1 MVATWVPAAGAVLA
15 AMTMATAAASQVR
28 RSLPEPL
35 PERPGNVFLV
45 GEEARV
51 KLPPSSSS
59 WRLTDYEGRT
69 LRTVEAAASVALGK
83 LDAGFYRLE
92 REGADWV
99 SLAVLPRLKAPTPT
113 TSPICIDTAMSWFY
127 PADRMPAV
135 YSLAALAGVNRT
147 RDRLTWGN
155 MEPSRG
161 TFAGPTQYDASA
173 DAAARA
179 GLQSLQVMHGSP
191 AWAGPVGKRFP
202 PDLRD
207 AYRFWKA
214 MAKRWAGKVQAFE
227 PWNEADIDGFGGH
240 TGAEMAALQKAS
252 YLGVRAGNPAATACL
267 NVFAFHNR
275 NQLQDLADNMA
286 WPYFDTYNLHHY
298 EGLAGYPRLY
308 ADHRAVSAGR
318 PMWVTECAMPVQ
330 FTGSPDRQELTD
342 ETLRDQSERIAKVF
356 AASLHQGSAATYYFI
371 LGHYVE
377 GQTQFGI
384 VRKDLTP
391 RPAYVALAAVGRLL
405 ADAKPLGRVGAFDAP
420 AEAYAFSA
428 KPDGKPAVVVVAWA
442 REGRATLALPA
453 QPTAAYDH
461 LGRPASAAR
470 EVELTAAPRF
480 VLLPVSAAGAL
491 SATPAPPAP
500 ARLAGKPSSVV
511 LQALWPDGSANL
523 SVSAHKL
530 PATDAPSVPVFV
542 YNFGAKTVSGTLRAT
557 GPAGWKVTPSIE
569 RLTVPPMGRVEVR
582 LTIDTGAGAVRTV
595 EKVRVEGAFGPAG
608 KATLA
613 FRVAPER
620 SALAGLAGPA
630 LRGAGEQAAWSSMV
644 SGDGRMSVT
653 VEADGGILVDAE
665 PGGADKWAYPKL
677 DLPKPNGALTG
688 ADALACDVELLE
700 GAGTFRAIFDEAN
713 GASYVVDLMPQPA
726 PGARVKTVGLL
737 ESVIHGAVWSKYDP
751 NQRLDLPDVASLKV
765 GVNAGTTRVRYRIRN
780 LRWVRAQK

>member
-1 MVATWVPAAGAVLA
+1 MLAAGAALA
-15 AMTMATAAASQVR
+15 AMALTTAVTAQANR
-28 RSLPEPL
+28 GLPAPL
-35 PERPGNVFLV
+35 PDHPGNVFLL

-51 KLPPSSSS
+51 KLPLSSSP

-69 LRTVEAAASVALGK
+69 LRTVEAASSVALGK

-92 REGADWV
+92 SEGADWV

-147 RDRLTWGN
+147 RDRLTWSY

-173 DAAARA
+173 DAAAQAR
-179 GLQSLQVMHGSP
+179 LQSLQVMHGSP
-191 AWAGPVGKRFP
+191 AWAGQVGKRFP

-252 YLGVRAGNPAATACL
+252 YLGIKAGSPAATACL
-267 NVFAFHNR
+267 NVFAYHNR
-275 NQLQDLADNMA
+275 NQLQDLADNKA

-298 EGLAGYPRLY
+298 EGLLGYPRLY
-308 ADHRAVSAGR
+308 ADHRVVSAGR

-330 FTGSPDRQELTD
+330 FVGSLDRQELTD
-342 ETLRDQSERIAKVF
+342 ATLRDQSERIAKVF
-356 AASLHQGSAATYYFI
+356 AGSLHQGSAATYYFI

-377 GQTQFGI
+377 GHTQFGI

-420 AEAYAFSA
+420 AEAYAFAA
-428 KPDGKPAVVVVAWA
+428 KPDGKPAIVVVAWA
-442 REGRATLALPA
+442 KEGRATLALPA

-461 LGRPASAAR
+461 LGRPASAGR
-470 EVELTAAPRF
+470 EVELTTAPHF
-480 VLLPVSAAGAL
+480 VLLPMSAAGAL
-491 SATPAPPAP
+491 GARPAPPAP
-500 ARLAGKPSSVV
+500 ARLTGKPCPVV

-542 YNFGAKTVSGTLRAT
+542 YNFGAKAVTGSLRGS

-569 RLTVPPMGRVEVR
+569 RLTIPPMGRTEVR

-595 EKVRVEGAFGPAG
+595 EKIRVVGDFGAVG

-653 VEADGGILVDAE
+653 VEADGAVLVDAE
-665 PGGADKWAYPKL
+665 PGGADKWVYPKL
-677 DLPKPNGALTG
+677 SLPKPNDALVG
-688 ADALACDVELLE
+688 ADALACDLELLE

-713 GASYVVDLMPQPA
+713 GASYVVDMMPQPTL
-726 PGARVKTVGLL
+726 GAHVRTVGLL
-737 ESVIHGAVWSKYDP
+737 ESVVHGAIWSKDDP
-751 NQRLDLPDVASLKV
+751 NLRLDLPEIAALKV
-765 GVNAGTTRVRYRIRN
+765 GVNVGTSRIRYRIGN
-780 LRWVRAQK
+780 LRWVRAAK

>member
-1 MVATWVPAAGAVLA
+1 MAGLWALAAGAALA
-15 AMTMATAAASQVR
+15 VMTMVAADAAPSPR
-28 RSLPEPL
+28 GIPEPL
-35 PERPGNVFLV
+35 PERPGNIFLV
-45 GEEARV
+45 GEEVGV
-51 KLPPSSSS
+51 KLPPSPSP
-59 WRLTDYEGRT
+59 WRLTDYEGRA
-69 LRTVEAAASVALGK
+69 LRTVEASSAASLGK
-83 LDAGFYRLE
+83 LEAGFYRLE
-92 REGADWV
+92 RDGGDWV
-99 SLAVLPRLKAPTPT
+99 SLAVLPRLKAPTPA
-113 TSPICIDTAMSWFY
+113 TSPVCIDTAMSWFY

-191 AWAGPVGKRFP
+191 SWAGPVGKRFP

-207 AYRFWKA
+207 AYLFWKA

-252 YLGVRAGNPAATACL
+252 YLGIKAGNPAATACL
-267 NVFAFHNR
+267 NVFAYHNR
-275 NQLQDLADNMA
+275 NQLQDLADNAA

-298 EGLAGYPRLY
+298 EGIIGYPRLY

-330 FTGSPDRQELTD
+330 FTGSADRQELTD
-342 ETLRDQSERIAKVF
+342 ATLRDQSERIAKVF
-356 AASLHQGSAATYYFI
+356 VGSLHQGSAATFYFI

-420 AEAYAFSA
+420 AEAYAFAA

-442 REGRATLALPA
+442 KEGRATLALPA
-453 QPTAAYDH
+453 VPTAAYDH
-461 LGRPASAAR
+461 LGRTASAGR
-470 EVELTAAPRF
+470 EIELTTAPRF
-480 VLLPVSAAGAL
+480 LLLPPSAAGAL
-491 SATPAPPAP
+491 GARPAPPAP
-500 ARLAGKPSSVV
+500 ARLAGKPCPVV
-511 LQALWPDGSANL
+511 LQALWPDGNANL

-542 YNFGAKTVSGTLRAT
+542 YNFGAKAVTGTLRGF

-569 RLTVPPMGRVEVR
+569 RLTVPPMGRLEVR

-595 EKVRVEGAFGPAG
+595 EKVRVDGDFGAAG

-630 LRGAGEQAAWSSMV
+630 VRGAGEQAAWSSMV

-653 VEADGGILVDAE
+653 VEADGAVLVDAE

-726 PGARVKTVGLL
+726 LGARVKTVGLL
-737 ESVIHGAVWSKYDP
+737 ESVIHGAIWSKDDP
-751 NQRLDLPDVASLKV
+751 NLRLDLPDVVALKV
-765 GVNAGTTRVRYRIRN
+765 GVNAGTPRVRYRIRS
-780 LRWVRAQK
+780 LRWVRSQK